1 MPYFVHIDAAGLYT
15 VTVFDAVIP
24 LRGILVHLVQVSIV
38 KGAIRRRTPI
48 HSCILSSHRSLV
60 DWKMIGHNYFGSYY
74 NYLRLQS

>member
-38 KGAIRRRTPI
+38 KGAIRCTPI
-48 HSCILSSHRSLV
+48 HSCALCIHLSLV
-60 DWKMIGHNYFGSYY
+60 DCHLERNNYFRSYY